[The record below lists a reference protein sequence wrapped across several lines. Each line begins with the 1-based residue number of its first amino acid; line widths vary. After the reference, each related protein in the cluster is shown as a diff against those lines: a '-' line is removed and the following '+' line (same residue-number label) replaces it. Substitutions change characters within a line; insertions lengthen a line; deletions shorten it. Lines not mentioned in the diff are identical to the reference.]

1 MIVKALILFILQIEL
16 KQKDDE
22 LQKIITDVE
31 QAVVEERQ
39 KLYAEHTQKWE
50 EDVQKTYMEFYE
62 ELQRKDSEIKQKDE
76 QIRLLRAV
84 VENESQQRSRV
95 TNLLQE
101 CMQIHQQLHNKYEQF
116 EKEHQ
121 IEQQKLYMELQR
133 THSGEAQ

>member
-1 MIVKALILFILQIEL
+1 M
-16 KQKDDE
+16 
-22 LQKIITDVE
+22 
-31 QAVVEERQ
+31 VEERQ